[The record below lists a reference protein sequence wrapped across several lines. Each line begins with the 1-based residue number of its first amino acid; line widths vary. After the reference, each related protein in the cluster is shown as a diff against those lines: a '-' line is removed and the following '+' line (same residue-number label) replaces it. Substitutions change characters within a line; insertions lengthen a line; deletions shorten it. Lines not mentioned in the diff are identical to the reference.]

1 MTDQIQVEILD
12 DGTVSITTD
21 AVSGQNHKSAD
32 ELLAYLAEL
41 TGGPV
46 KVKKRKGQVHRH
58 VHEKGAV
65 KH

>member
-32 ELLAYLAEL
+32 ELLDYLAEL

-46 KVKKRKGQVHRH
+46 KVKKRKGHVHRH
-58 VHEKGAV
+58 VHEKGTV